1 MSQPSLKWQ
10 KLQDVY
16 YSIKPCYNSMEW
28 DVEDLHS
35 NYKVVVSSNCT
46 LMGLSP
52 KAVAFYNI
60 IDIYNMRGKK
70 LWSMVYNSSPF
81 DHIVDYCFRGEQ
93 LCVLLSN
100 RKFRFYSD
108 FKGNFNE
115 YFYDQNCIFL
125 ENVSEVSWPHSSNDS
140 QKENLTAY
148 EVINLENE
156 NIEEVYQVRFMNVWS
171 NFLVLVTLDGI
182 IIAHLETF
190 CNYKIRLSR
199 NQASD
204 IHCVNALSVDKDS
217 LTLLLSYGKTILSL
231 WVDLKTNSFTILD
244 NGLTEGPFDQVSC
257 SPNGNLIAIFNS
269 EVKNIFVLDKG
280 FGQVLLEY
288 DTSKES
294 SAIIQV
300 EWCGNDAIVLSL
312 RDELKLIGPGQDSLS
327 FFFDILDDG
336 DNITPDFIYPKGDLN
351 YIIPIIKTEFDG
363 LRIILND
370 KVEFLSRVSQKSI
383 DLYQIGSYHPS
394 RILLDCLENLEFH
407 PSKSDYSISLL
418 KSEGTLGEALTTCLD
433 VCLEEF
439 DVTTQKN
446 LLRAVSFGK
455 AYANELFDSDIYLR
469 TINYL
474 KVLNQLRSPETCI
487 FLTFDEVKSIGWDE
501 IIDMLLRRDFYLL
514 ALEVIDLLKLQ
525 NYKPKVY
532 INWCLS
538 KIRKERTMDDK
549 DLYKIISKKL
559 KSLFNQKFTSFN
571 YISVDQ
577 ISDLAYEE
585 GRIDLCKSLTNL
597 EPSLSKRVQ
606 QLLKYDDYESALY
619 RALSSADF
627 DLSCLLLLHFHD
639 TVSLSKFFKIL
650 NQNESH
656 NTGIED
662 EDARSYL
669 NVNGDIIENIWTR
682 FFGLYNKDA
691 LVDYLKYQDK
701 YFEIIRQDLYSF
713 TKDPGFLNGD
723 TSFSASYDEKLTN
736 LINNCTS
743 QRKIRFYR
751 KEQDLVQIQRR
762 LTETFKTNFFKE
774 RSYKNIFI
782 QLIMMHQI
790 KYVFRLAKEI
800 KFSVAK
806 AWFLIIHTYCKHSEF
821 DRLFEIFSSQE
832 IGPNE
837 RLVFNNEV
845 GFLEVVDACVEYSA
859 PVKHISFYI
868 KHCNS
873 VHYTKRIELYIK
885 VRDYISASNEAS
897 MMKDAESLQQI
908 FKHAVNNG
916 AEDSI
921 LQSIRSNLSKLGHR
935 PSI

>member
-1 MSQPSLKWQ
+1 MLQPSLKWQ

-16 YSIKPCYNSMEW
+16 YEIRPCYSSMEW
-28 DVEDLHS
+28 DLEDLHS
-35 NYKVVVSSNCT
+35 NYKVAVSSNCT
-46 LMGLSP
+46 LIGLSP
-52 KAVAFYNI
+52 KAAAFYNI
-60 IDIYNMRGKK
+60 IDIYNMRGEK

-100 RKFRFYSD
+100 KKFRFYSD

-115 YFYDQNCIFL
+115 YFYNQDCILL
-125 ENVSEVSWPHSSNDS
+125 ENVSEKSWPQPLNGFQAEDLS
-140 QKENLTAY
+140 AY
-148 EVINLENE
+148 EITNLENE
-156 NIEEVYQVRFMNVWS
+156 YVEQIYQVRFMNIWS
-171 NFLVLVTLDGI
+171 NFLVLVTFDGI
-182 IIAHLETF
+182 ITTHLETF
-190 CNYKIRLSR
+190 FNYKIQLSR
-199 NQASD
+199 DQASE

-231 WVDLKTNSFTILD
+231 WIDLKTNSFSILD

-300 EWCGNDAIVLSL
+300 EWCANDAIVLSL

-336 DNITPDFIYPKGDLN
+336 DNVTPDFIYSNNNFSYVL
-351 YIIPIIKTEFDG
+351 PIIKTEVDG

-394 RILLDCLENLEFH
+394 RILLDCLENLQFH

-439 DVTTQKN
+439 DVTAQKN

-455 AYANELFDSDIYLR
+455 AYASEMFDLDKYLR
-469 TINYL
+469 TVDYL
-474 KVLNQLRSPETCI
+474 KVLNQLRSPEI
-487 FLTFDEVKSIGWDE
+487 SVFLTFEEVKSLGWDG
-501 IIDMLLRRDFYLL
+501 IIDILLRRDFYLL
-514 ALEVIDLLKLQ
+514 ALEIIDLLKLQ

-532 INWCLS
+532 VNWCLS

-549 DLYKIISKKL
+549 KLYQVISKKL
-559 KSLFNQKFTSFN
+559 KSLFSQKFTSHN

-585 GRIDLCKSLTNL
+585 GRLDLCKSLINL
-597 EPSLSKRVQ
+597 EPSLNKRVQ
-606 QLLKYDDYESALY
+606 QLLKYDDHESALY

-669 NVNGDIIENIWTR
+669 TVNGDIIENIWTG
-682 FFGLYNKDA
+682 FFGLYNNDA

-701 YFEIIRQDLYSF
+701 YFEISRRDLYSF
-713 TKDPGFLNGD
+713 TKDPRFMNDD
-723 TSFSASYDEKLTN
+723 TSYSAGYYEKLTN

-743 QRKIRFYR
+743 QKKIRFYR
-751 KEQDLVQIQRR
+751 KEQSLVQIQSR
-762 LTETFKTNFFKE
+762 LSETFKTNFFKE
-774 RSYKNIFI
+774 RSYKDIFI

-790 KYVFRLAKEI
+790 KYVFRLAREI

-806 AWFLIIHTYCKHSEF
+806 AWFLVIHTYCKHAEF
-821 DRLFEIFSSQE
+821 DRLFEIFLSQE

-837 RLVFNNEV
+837 RLVFNSEV
-845 GFLEVVDACVEYSA
+845 GFPEVVDVCIEYSA
-859 PVKHISFYI
+859 PAKHISFYI

-873 VHYTKRIELYIK
+873 VHYTKRIELYLKI
-885 VRDYISASNEAS
+885 RDYISASNEAS
-897 MMKDAESLQQI
+897 IMKDVDSMHQI
-908 FKHAVNNG
+908 YKHAVKNDAKN
-916 AEDSI
+916 SI
-921 LQSIRSNLSKLGHR
+921 VQSIRSSLSKLGYR
-935 PSI
+935 PSL